1 MTADAQGGSDTF
13 GIETGTRA
21 GRPRQGD
28 LVRRTI
34 IALTALAVFVPACGS
49 SEPNPGI
56 VRAGQ
61 VDIQLPAGWTVEEA
75 TVTKPPTVAAEAGPT
90 GSTGP
95 GQEASATTTP
105 PETIPLSEDDPQTA
119 FFKAASVFQTC
130 LDEEGF
136 EFIGVP
142 DANNPNSPSNDP
154 DYLTALGTC
163 ASKSNIIQA
172 LQNVQKAEDEMT
184 PADIEERNEQY
195 LDWRECMIGKGWGI
209 PEPKPDEKGRLFSFS
224 GAAQGGGPQFDP
236 PAGESLLDSDDFSA
250 CIEEVS

>member
-1 MTADAQGGSDTF
+1 MTAERRATSDTF
-13 GIETGTRA
+13 GIEGDA
-21 GRPRQGD
+21 GERPCQGE
-28 LVRRTI
+28 LVRRLA
-34 IALTALAVFVPACGS
+34 IALTALAIAVPACGS
-49 SEPNPGI
+49 SDPDPGV

-61 VDIQLPAGWTVEEA
+61 VDIQLPAGWSVQDA
-75 TVTKPPTVAAEAGPT
+75 TATRPAPAGGAQPT

-130 LDEEGF
+130 LDDEGF

-142 DANNPNSPSNDP
+142 DAAHPNAPSNDP

-172 LQNVQKAEDEMT
+172 LQNVQKAEDAMT
-184 PADIEERNEQY
+184 PAEIEERNEQY

-236 PAGESLLDSDDFSA
+236 PAGESLLDSEDFSD
-250 CIEEVS
+250 CVEEAAS